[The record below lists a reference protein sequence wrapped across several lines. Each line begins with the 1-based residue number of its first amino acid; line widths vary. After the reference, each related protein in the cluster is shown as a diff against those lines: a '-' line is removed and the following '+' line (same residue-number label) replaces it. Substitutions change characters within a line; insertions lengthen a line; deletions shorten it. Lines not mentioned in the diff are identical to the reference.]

1 MYRYRVVECPS
12 NERAIV
18 HGGIAT
24 EDAAK
29 SEAKRIVSETH
40 GTCFIERFN
49 GEEWQRG
56 SIRYMWMF
64 DRVCFWN
71 S

>member
-1 MYRYRVVECPS
+1 MTSIKYRVLESPD
-12 NERAIV
+12 
-18 HGGIAT
+18 IAHPALDS
-24 EDAAK
+24 EDEAK
-29 SEAKRIVSETH
+29 EEAKRIVRETH
-40 GTCFIERFN
+40 HTCFIERFN

-71 S
+71 HS